1 MFLGS
6 VIYDKRRSMHL
17 TQTELA
23 TDICTQNTISK
34 IEKHNIAPTV
44 NILTKICLRLELSLN
59 DVFSDFSSNST
70 SEEESILDSLE
81 RDLLLDNTGEI
92 SEKLEMLHSKLSD
105 NDLKQVNLIKGAL
118 EYYNDNF
125 DDSLFTLDKVLQLT
139 KSDVYDIYTLLTYL
153 FKGMNYLKQGH
164 NDRAT
169 YYFEMI
175 EGATKE
181 SLQIPNANE
190 VEVIY
195 ICKSLAGA
203 YVELGLNKKAREFS
217 DRGISLAKQR
227 HTTYFVD
234 YLHYYAAEAIED
246 DPKKQSEYRELKD
259 AAYYFAKLSD
269 NKNLLEKMQ
278 IHE

>member
-23 TDICTQNTISK
+23 ADVCTQNTISK
-34 IEKHNIAPTV
+34 IEKHNISPTV
-44 NILTKICLRLELSLN
+44 NILTKLCLKLDLSLN

-81 RDLLLDNTGEI
+81 RDLLLDNTSEI
-92 SEKLEMLHSKLSD
+92 SEKLSMLHSKLSD
-105 NDLKQVNLIKGAL
+105 NDLKQVDLIKGAM
-118 EYYNDNF
+118 EYYNNDYDN
-125 DDSLFTLDKVLQLT
+125 SLFTLDKVLQLT
-139 KSDVYDIYTLLTYL
+139 KSDVYDVYTLLTYL
-153 FKGMNYLKQGH
+153 FKGMNYMKQGH
-164 NDRAT
+164 KDRAQ

-175 EGATKE
+175 ESATKE
-181 SLQIPNANE
+181 NLQIPNANE
-190 VEVIY
+190 IELIY

-203 YVELGLNKKAREFS
+203 YVELGMLKKSQEFS
-217 DRGISLAKQR
+217 NKGIELAKSK

-234 YLHYYAAEAIED
+234 YLHYYAAEAIEND
-246 DPKKQSEYRELKD
+246 DQHTQEYRELRD

-269 NKNLLEKMQ
+269 DVKLLDKMA
-278 IHE
+278 

>member
-1 MFLGS
+1 MKRMFLGS

-23 TDICTQNTISK
+23 ADVCTQNTISK
-34 IEKHNIAPTV
+34 IEKHNISPTV
-44 NILTKICLRLELSLN
+44 NILTKLCLKLDLSLN

-92 SEKLEMLHSKLSD
+92 SEKLSMLHSKLSD
-105 NDLKQVNLIKGAL
+105 NDLKQVDLIKGAM
-118 EYYNDNF
+118 EYYDNDYDN
-125 DDSLFTLDKVLQLT
+125 SLFTLDKVLQLT
-139 KSDVYDIYTLLTYL
+139 KSDVYDVYTLLTYL
-153 FKGMNYLKQGH
+153 FKGMNYMKQGH
-164 NDRAT
+164 KDRAQ

-175 EGATKE
+175 ESATKE
-181 SLQIPNANE
+181 NLQIPNANE
-190 VEVIY
+190 IELIY

-203 YVELGLNKKAREFS
+203 YVELGMLKKSQEFS
-217 DRGISLAKQR
+217 NKGIELAKSK

-234 YLHYYAAEAIED
+234 YLHYYAAEAIEND
-246 DPKKQSEYRELKD
+246 DQHTQEYRELRD

-269 NKNLLEKMQ
+269 DVKLLDKMA
-278 IHE
+278 